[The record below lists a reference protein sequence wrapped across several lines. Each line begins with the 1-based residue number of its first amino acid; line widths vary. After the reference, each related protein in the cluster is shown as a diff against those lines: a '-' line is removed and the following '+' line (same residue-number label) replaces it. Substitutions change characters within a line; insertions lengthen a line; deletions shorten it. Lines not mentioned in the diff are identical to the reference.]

1 MRKYSGFIVAGLL
14 IVGVVVLLSGCTFLE
29 KATEVLYT
37 AAEKAELTAKAIT
50 GYGWESGTTNRDIF
64 AKDVSFDLNV
74 MKEDFSGSDFYNN
87 IANLD
92 NLDPSSSFKY
102 YFGIQFAEEGISVT
116 DSEGGTV
123 TVTLNGTVYF
133 AYFYRYIVDE
143 NTNSIT
149 VYFDLFAYSPD
160 LTSSVVGENPDN
172 YTVDIHFYVEV
183 SYSEIGTTTSGSIV
197 GNVGDHEVD
206 TSFSVTT
213 PQVQYQL

>member
-1 MRKYSGFIVAGLL
+1 M
-14 IVGVVVLLSGCTFLE
+14 
-29 KATEVLYT
+29 
-37 AAEKAELTAKAIT
+37 
-50 GYGWESGTTNRDIF
+50 
-64 AKDVSFDLNV
+64 
-74 MKEDFSGSDFYNN
+74 
-87 IANLD
+87 
-92 NLDPSSSFKY
+92 
-102 YFGIQFAEEGISVT
+102 
-116 DSEGGTV
+116 
-123 TVTLNGTVYF
+123 NGTVYF